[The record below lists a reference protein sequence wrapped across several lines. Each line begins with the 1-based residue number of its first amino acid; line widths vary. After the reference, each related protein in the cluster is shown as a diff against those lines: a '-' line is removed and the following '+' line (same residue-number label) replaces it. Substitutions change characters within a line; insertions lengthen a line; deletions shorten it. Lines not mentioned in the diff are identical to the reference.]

1 MPFAPRLAA
10 LVALLTLLTTTLAA
24 DKNLIPT
31 AASSTFPQC
40 GLTCSQ
46 LYAAQDTCTQA
57 ADSSTWVSC
66 FCQSSLISNL
76 KTSGSV
82 CSSCSAGDQALVST
96 WYTNYCNSG
105 GKETS
110 NTATTTSSAAA
121 SATATSMSGASSAN
135 SSKSGS
141 ATEGNKSWWST
152 HYRWV
157 IMLIVLVIGFGII
170 AALGVWFKRRY
181 DAKRPNLYHGGSS
194 GVLSTASPPSGP
206 RDAAWEPAPM
216 PVQGR
221 GLGSPS
227 VASSSLSNVAPKT
240 STPLSGSRSRLTK
253 IPQGPGDVE
262 IRQV

>member
-1 MPFAPRLAA
+1 MPLAPRFSA
-10 LVALLTLLTTTLAA
+10 LFALLALLTTTLAA

-31 AASSTFPQC
+31 AASSTFPTC

-76 KTSGSV
+76 KTSGAV
-82 CSSCSAGDQALVST
+82 CSECGTDDQAKVST

-110 NTATTTSSAAA
+110 NTATTTSSAA
-121 SATATSMSGASSAN
+121 SSTATSTSGSSAN
-135 SSKSGS
+135 SNKSS
-141 ATEGNKSWWST
+141 SETEENKSWWST
-152 HYRWV
+152 HYQWV
-157 IMLIVLVIGFGII
+157 IMLIVLAIGFGII

-206 RDAAWEPAPM
+206 RDAAWDPAPM
-216 PVQGR
+216 PIQGR
-221 GLGSPS
+221 GLGAPSS
-227 VASSSLSNVAPKT
+227 VASSSLSNVAPKV
-240 STPLSGSRSRLTK
+240 STPVSGSRSRLTK
-253 IPQGPGDVE
+253 IPQETGDVE
-262 IRQV
+262 VRQV